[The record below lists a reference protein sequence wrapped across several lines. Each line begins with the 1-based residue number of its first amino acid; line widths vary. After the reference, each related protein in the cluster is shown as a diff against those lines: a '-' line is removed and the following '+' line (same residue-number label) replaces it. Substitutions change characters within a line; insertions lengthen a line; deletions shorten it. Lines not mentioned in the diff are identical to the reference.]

1 MLMADQVLITSE
13 MYYDELPGVCESG
26 EECRSLIFNT
36 THGLVYDEF
45 ILAFTNIRK
54 EFENGILRSGPH
66 LESGYNQAVEC
77 DPGCG
82 PDCSEVE
89 VELSNVYDEML
100 RIMEEIRVLQE
111 EQVTALETITQ
122 IETMCPAFADMS
134 DAEIAT
140 YADEQMA
147 TY

>member
-1 MLMADQVLITSE
+1 MADQVIITSE
-13 MYYDELPGVCESG
+13 MYYEELPGVCESG
-26 EECRSLIFNT
+26 EECRALIYAS
-36 THGLVYDEF
+36 THAAVTEEF
-45 ILAFTNIRK
+45 MLAFTNMRK

-66 LESGYNQAVEC
+66 LESGYAQAVEC

-100 RIMEEIRVLQE
+100 RIMDEIRVLQE
-111 EQVTALETITQ
+111 EQFTALETITQ